1 MTPEFSRRYTLD
13 SIGSAPRTV
22 TVEADEGER
31 AVLAK
36 RFDLIALDVLG
47 AEAVLTA
54 VAGGVE
60 ARGTIHAVLAQACV
74 VTGDPVPATI
84 DEPFALRFIV
94 DQPGADG
101 NHNDEE
107 GMELSDADCD
117 VLPLE
122 GGAIDLGEAA
132 AQTLGLALDPFP
144 RSPES
149 LKGAERVWKSGEE
162 GGAFADLKGLL
173 NPK

>member
-1 MTPEFSRRYTLD
+1 MTPEFSRRYALD
-13 SIGSAPRTV
+13 SIGSAPRAV
-22 TVEADEGER
+22 TVEADAGER
-31 AVLAK
+31 AALAR
-36 RFDLIALDVLG
+36 RFDLVALDALR
-47 AEAVLTA
+47 ANATLTA
-54 VAGGVE
+54 VAGGAE
-60 ARGTIHAVLAQACV
+60 ARGTIHAVIAQACV

-84 DEPFALRFIV
+84 DEPFALRFV
-94 DQPGADG
+94 AELPTEGGDD
-101 NHNDEE
+101 DE

-122 GGAIDLGEAA
+122 HGAIDLGEAA

-162 GGAFADLKGLL
+162 GGAFSGLKGLL
-173 NPK
+173 GPK

>member
-22 TVEADEGER
+22 TAEADEAER
-31 AVLAK
+31 AALAK
-36 RFDLIALDVLG
+36 RFDLIALDVLT

-60 ARGTIHAVLAQACV
+60 ACGTIHAVLAQPCV
-74 VTGDPVPATI
+74 VTSEPVPATI
-84 DEPFALRFIV
+84 DEPFALRFITGL
-94 DQPGADG
+94 PADG
-101 NHNDEE
+101 GGDEE
-107 GMELSDADCD
+107 EGLELSDADCD

-122 GGAIDLGEAA
+122 GGAVDLGEAA

-149 LKGAERVWKSGEE
+149 TQGEERVWKAGEE
-162 GGAFADLKGLL
+162 GGAFAGLKGLL
-173 NPK
+173 GK